1 LYTVATNLYFNNF
14 NSTSE
19 QSLIEDLVI
28 ESIKIYGHDLWY
40 CPRTIVAK
48 DDILNEDPL
57 STYNDSYQIEMYIKN
72 VEGFEGEGDF
82 LSKFNIQ
89 IRDEITFTVARK
101 VYQETVGD
109 FEDNDRP
116 FEGDLIFMPL
126 TNKVYQIKFVEHEPV
141 FYQNG
146 ALQMF
151 DIRCE
156 LFEYSN
162 EDLNT
167 GLPYVDNLEIIHSL
181 SADELDGLTYDAN
194 NNIII
199 DPDTG
204 RPVGLDSNW
213 NPDDPYA
220 DNSSFQVS
228 ANSFIDF
235 TERDP
240 FSEGGRY

>member
-1 LYTVATNLYFNNF
+1 VATNLYFNNF

>member
-1 LYTVATNLYFNNF
+1 MATNLYFNNF